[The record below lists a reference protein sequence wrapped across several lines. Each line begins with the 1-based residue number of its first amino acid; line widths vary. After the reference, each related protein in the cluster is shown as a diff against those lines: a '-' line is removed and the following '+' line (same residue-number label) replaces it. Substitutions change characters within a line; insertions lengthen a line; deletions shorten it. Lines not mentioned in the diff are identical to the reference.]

1 MDLVM
6 KVDFLAF
13 DATRTG
19 STSVEYP
26 IEVALDR
33 HGTFDI
39 VELRSEK
46 EHLAEISSWWQSRIY
61 DSVEKLPSKWVDR
74 LLESPPRDAS
84 ASSKNSSDT
93 SSS

>member
-61 DSVEKLPSKWVDR
+61 DSVEKLPSKWADR
-74 LLESPPRDAS
+74 LLETLPMDTR
-84 ASSKNSSDT
+84 T
-93 SSS
+93 SSNHSDNPSL